1 MELCFPSESTIMN
14 QVGDALKR
22 TGAKHA
28 YVASDNDHMIKKFQ
42 MKFKNVK
49 FTKYDTENPHVDL
62 AILGKS
68 DHAIVNC
75 VSSFSAFLKRMRDSE
90 NRTTDFWAFN
100 PRKRK
105 PTNEEL

>member
-1 MELCFPSESTIMN
+1 
-14 QVGDALKR
+14 LKR

-28 YVASDNDHMIKKFQ
+28 YVASDHDHMIKKFQ
-42 MKFKNVK
+42 KRFKDVQ

-75 VSSFSAFLKRMRDSE
+75 VSTFSAFLKRQRDSE
-90 NRTTDFWAFN
+90 NKKTDFWAFKE
-100 PRKRK
+100 RKK
-105 PTNEEL
+105 QYSNEEL